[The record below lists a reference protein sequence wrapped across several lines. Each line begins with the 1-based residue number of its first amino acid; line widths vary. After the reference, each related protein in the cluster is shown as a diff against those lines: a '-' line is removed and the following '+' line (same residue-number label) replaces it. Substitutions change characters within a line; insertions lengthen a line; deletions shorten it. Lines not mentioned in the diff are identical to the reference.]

1 MKFFE
6 RLQRLFT
13 GQKKSPAAS
22 PGMEDD
28 KSAVMEKVL
37 TMLSNTREE
46 ELTCDQVFAA
56 LDQFAELA
64 ARGED
69 VSRLMPLI
77 QHHLNMCAD
86 CMEEYKVLERIVAN
100 VK

>member
-1 MKFFE
+1 MKIFE

-13 GQKKSPAAS
+13 GQKKSSAAS
-22 PGMEDD
+22 LEMERD

-56 LDQFAELA
+56 LDQFVELE

-69 VSRLMPLI
+69 VSKLMPLV
-77 QHHLNMCAD
+77 QHHLMMCAD
-86 CMEEYKVLERIVAN
+86 CMEEYKVLRNIVAN
-100 VK
+100 NV